1 MDKMIYINSSIPE
14 ELCQDFELYTKSNI
28 VDMKINNTLNT
39 ELEEHIQKYKNI
51 IKNRKCYEYN
61 NMPHIKYA
69 PASFKI
75 NEKTEKELLQYLW
88 VLDDGDIIIQKKT
101 YLVKKGDIIIFPNSW
116 VFPYKLNFNYI
127 N

>member
-1 MDKMIYINSSIPE
+1 
-14 ELCQDFELYTKSNI
+14 
-28 VDMKINNTLNT
+28 MKINNTLNT

-61 NMPHIKYA
+61 NMPHIKYTTT
-69 PASFKI
+69 SFKI
-75 NEKTEKELLQYLW
+75 NEKTEKELLQYFW

-101 YLVKKGDIIIFPNSW
+101 YLVKRGDIIIFPNSW
-116 VFPYKLNFNYI
+116 VFPYELNINYI